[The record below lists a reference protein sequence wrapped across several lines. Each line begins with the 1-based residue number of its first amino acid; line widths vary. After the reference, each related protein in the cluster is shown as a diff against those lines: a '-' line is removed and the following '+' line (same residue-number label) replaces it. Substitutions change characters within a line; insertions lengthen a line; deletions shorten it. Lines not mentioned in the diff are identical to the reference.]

1 MKFTTMLL
9 CEHAIVTESGLISML
24 NGAANH
30 VARPIFPAPFGLTLV
45 AVIQLSSDYQDHSN
59 IPVEFTVT
67 SPDDSEVFGRV
78 KGDVQAVLL
87 PGTDRR
93 AATATVVLDLSGV
106 PLTKAGL
113 YKVNGAISGTV
124 SQSIYLEVSEAA
136 YLEVSEAAQRSAGL
150 QTPRHQVETP
160 GTHGS

>member
-9 CEHAIVTESGLISML
+9 CEHATLTENALVSML
-24 NGAANH
+24 NGAANR
-30 VARPIFPAPFGLTLV
+30 VARPIFPAALGLTLV
-45 AVIQLSSDYQDHSN
+45 AVIQLPSDYQDGSN

-78 KGDVQAVLL
+78 TGEVQAVLL
-87 PGTDRR
+87 PATDRR

-106 PLTKAGL
+106 PLTRAGL

-124 SQSIYLEVSEAA
+124 SQSIYVEV
-136 YLEVSEAAQRSAGL
+136 
-150 QTPRHQVETP
+150 VESPQLPTVRKP
-160 GTHGS
+160 LDNG